1 MHIKDLF
8 TKNLFRPINGVVKA
22 DQQDEAVVWQELDE
36 YVVTR
41 ELDKHF
47 RKFFEA
53 YLALIDNPRDKA
65 ITDCMGVWVS
75 GFFGS
80 GKSHF
85 IKILSY
91 LLKNKPARNPANS
104 EKRNPV
110 DFFDT
115 KINDSMLLADIKRA
129 VGFSTDVILFNIDSK
144 ADSKEGRDAILSVFI
159 RVFNEMQGFS
169 GDAPHIAGMERYLQ
183 GKELLND
190 FHSNFKNISGD
201 EWTKERDAYLLK
213 RDEVIKALS
222 KTLNMSDNS
231 AAKWFDEA
239 DNKFKLNI
247 EGFAKLVKDY
257 LDSKGPDYRIVFL
270 IDEVGQFIGADTHLM
285 LSLQTMIEDLG
296 RICNGRAWV
305 IVTSQEDIDAV
316 LGEIGGTKAN
326 DFSKIQGRFNT
337 RISLSSANTDEVI
350 QSRLLEKTGDAQR
363 ALQDLYQEKG
373 EILKNQISFT
383 QGATLKNY
391 KDKDDFVK
399 NYPFAP
405 YQFLLL
411 QKVFESIRKAGA
423 TGKHLAMGERSML
436 DAFQA
441 ASKNIA
447 DKSIGAMV
455 PLYEFYPAIESFL
468 DTIVKRTIDQ
478 AKDNPGLEPFDGQL
492 LRTLFLIRY
501 VDVIKPNIDNLV
513 TLSIDEVDADRFS
526 IKRRIEESL
535 QRLEKETLVSR
546 NGDLY
551 FFVTNEERDIR
562 RRIKGVEIAGSDE
575 TKLLSEIIFD
585 EVLKGDNKHKY
596 LANRKDYSFNR
607 FCDGQVF
614 GRVDSDLTVEV
625 ITPLNDDFSSYNP
638 AKCIGQSAS
647 DAGRALIKLSDNA
660 ELGKELRT
668 FLQSNKFIRIENTD
682 TAPAETKSVL
692 QKIAEENRER
702 KNRLVVLLNTLMV
715 EADYY
720 ALGQSLQQTS
730 TSSRAAI
737 GSAVNYLIQ
746 NIYTK
751 LGYLNVLQEE
761 HQKEIRAVLLSDEI
775 GQGALTLDGT
785 EGNAQALKEV
795 KQFID
800 LSVGQSHRI
809 PIDELVKRFSGRP
822 YGWSE
827 WEIILLIAR
836 LFMAGEIKLMTEGA
850 AIQPREAIEPLTKSV
865 KWKMVT
871 ILKRKTVGA
880 QELTASRKLGQ
891 DLFGQIGS
899 DTEDKLYIFLRENL
913 IDWDRRLSGYKTL
926 ADTGSYPGKKE
937 INSGCTLLE
946 KLLSIRDSYEF
957 FQAFNQ
963 AKDDIKDLCDDMH
976 ELDDFYTNQRTIWER
991 LKKAMEGVFRLNRQE
1006 LGKDDTARQSLVK
1019 MDQILSAPKPYGM
1032 LKEVDTLIASVK
1044 KVNDVLVEKRREYAM
1059 EEVDK
1064 FISQISQALG
1074 EYKATPDLRN
1084 KALKPIQDIKKQLQQ
1099 EESIPGMFYQQNMA
1113 KEQLETAI
1121 ELIENEAGKKPKAG
1135 TAPKP
1140 VKFIKPAIIAPK
1152 NYIETEEDIE
1162 EFLKALK
1169 QELLE
1174 ALKKNSRIRI
1184 Q

>member
-53 YLALIDNPRDKA
+53 YLASIDNPKDKA

-91 LLKNKPARNPANS
+91 LLKNKPARNPASS

-183 GKELLND
+183 GKGLLND

-222 KTLNMSDNS
+222 KTLNMSDDS

-270 IDEVGQFIGADTHLM
+270 IDEVGQFIGTDTHLM

-316 LGEIGGTKAN
+316 LGEIRGTKAN

-350 QSRLLEKTGDAQR
+350 QARLLEKTGDAQR
-363 ALQDLYQEKG
+363 VLEDLYEEKG

-383 QGATLKNY
+383 QSATLKNY

-436 DAFQA
+436 DAFQSA
-441 ASKNIA
+441 AKNIA
-447 DKSIGAMV
+447 DKKINAMV

-468 DTIVKRTIDQ
+468 DTSVKRTIDQ
-478 AKDNPGLEPFDGQL
+478 AKDNPGLESLDKLL

-501 VDVIKPNIDNLV
+501 VDLIKPNVDNIV
-513 TLSIDEVDADRFS
+513 TLSIDEVDADKFS
-526 IKRRIEESL
+526 IKGTIEESL
-535 QRLEKETLVSR
+535 QRLEKETLISR

-551 FFVTNEERDIR
+551 FFLTNEERDVSR
-562 RRIKGVEIAGSDE
+562 EIKNVDISESEE
-575 TKLLSEIIFD
+575 TKLLSELIFED
-585 EVLKGDNKHKY
+585 VLKGDNKYRYQPNKT
-596 LANRKDYSFNR
+596 DYGFNR
-607 FCDGQVF
+607 FCDGQAH
-614 GRVDSDLTVEV
+614 GRVDQELVVEV
-625 ITPLNDDFSSYNP
+625 ITPLNEDFASYNP
-638 AKCIGQSAS
+638 ARCIGQSAM
-647 DAGRALIKLSDNA
+647 DGGKVLIKLADNID
-660 ELGKELRT
+660 LGRELRT
-668 FLQSNKFIRIENTD
+668 YVQTEKYIRLKSDAAAPD
-682 TAPAETKSVL
+682 TLKRILRDRAD
-692 QKIAEENRER
+692 ENRDR
-702 KNRLVVLLNTLMV
+702 RNRLNAILEKFMI

-720 ALGQSLQQTS
+720 ALGQSLQQTAS
-730 TSSRAAI
+730 PSRSALGA
-737 GSAVNYLIQ
+737 AVNYLIQ

-751 LGYLNVLQEE
+751 LGYLTAMQDEP
-761 HQKEIRAVLLSDEI
+761 QKEIRAVLMSDEI
-775 GQGALTLDGT
+775 GQGALKLDGT

-795 KQFID
+795 KQFVD
-800 LSVGQSHRI
+800 LSVTQNRRI
-809 PIDELVKRFSGRP
+809 PLGELVKRFSGRP
-822 YGWSE
+822 YGWPE

-836 LFMAGEIKLMTEGA
+836 LFMAGEVKLMMEGS
-850 AIQPREAIEPLTKSV
+850 AIQPREAIDPLTKSV
-865 KWKMVT
+865 KWKVVT

-880 QELTASRKLGQ
+880 KELADSRKLGQ
-891 DLFGQIGS
+891 DLFGQIS
-899 DTEDKLYIFLRENL
+899 PETEDKLYGYLHDGLTEWN
-913 IDWDRRLSGYKTL
+913 RRLTGYKTL
-926 ADTGSYPGKKE
+926 ADTGSYPGKEE
-937 INSGCTLLE
+937 IDTGFSLIG
-946 KLLSIRDSYEF
+946 KLLANRDSYEF

-963 AKDDIKDLCDDMH
+963 AKDDLIDLCEDIH
-976 ELDDFYTNQRTIWER
+976 ELDDFYANQRTTWER
-991 LKKAMEGVFRLNRQE
+991 LRKAMDGVFKLNRQE
-1006 LGKDDTARQSLVK
+1006 LERDDSVSKALSR
-1019 MDQILSAPKPYGM
+1019 MDQILSTPKPYGM
-1032 LKEVDTLIASVK
+1032 LKEVDTLIAIVQ
-1044 KVNDVLVEKRREYAM
+1044 KVNDIIVEKRRDIAVM
-1059 EEVDK
+1059 EVENLIGE
-1064 FISQISQALG
+1064 ISKTLD
-1074 EYKATPDLRN
+1074 EYKADADLRN
-1084 KALKPIQDIKKQLQQ
+1084 KALKPMQDTKKQLLQ
-1099 EESIPGMFYQQNMA
+1099 EQSIPGMFYQQNIA
-1113 KEQLETAI
+1113 KEQIEKAI
-1121 ELIENEAGKKPKAG
+1121 EIIENEAGKKPKPG

-1140 VKFIKPAIIAPK
+1140 VKFIKPAVFATK

>member
-53 YLALIDNPRDKA
+53 YLASIDNSKDKA

-91 LLKNKPARNPANS
+91 LLKNMPVRNPASS
-104 EKRNPV
+104 ERRNPV

-129 VGFSTDVILFNIDSK
+129 VGFSTDIILFNIDSK

-183 GKELLND
+183 GKGLLND

-222 KTLNMSDNS
+222 KTLNMSDDS

-270 IDEVGQFIGADTHLM
+270 IDEVGQFIGTDTHLM

-316 LGEIGGTKAN
+316 LGEIRGTKAN

-337 RISLSSANTDEVI
+337 RISLSSTNTDEVI
-350 QSRLLEKTGDAQR
+350 QERLLEKTGDAKR
-363 ALQDLYQEKG
+363 ALEDLYQEKG

-405 YQFLLL
+405 YQFQLL

-423 TGKHLAMGERSML
+423 TGMHLAMGERSML
-436 DAFQA
+436 DAFQSA
-441 ASKNIA
+441 AKNIA
-447 DKSIGAMV
+447 EKSIGAMV

-478 AKDNPGLEPFDGQL
+478 AKDNPALEPFDGQL
-492 LRTLFLIRY
+492 LRTLFLVRY
-501 VDVIKPNIDNLV
+501 VDIIKPNIDNLV
-513 TLSIDEVDADRFS
+513 TLSIDEVDADRLS
-526 IKRRIEESL
+526 IKRKIEGSL
-535 QRLEKETLVSR
+535 QRLEKETLISC
-546 NGDLY
+546 NGELY
-551 FFVTNEERDIR
+551 FFLTNEERDVSR
-562 RRIKGVEIAGSDE
+562 EIKNVEISGSEE
-575 TKLLSEIIFD
+575 TKLLSELIFED
-585 EVLKGDNKHKY
+585 VLRDDNKYRYQPNKT
-596 LANRKDYSFNR
+596 DYGFNR
-607 FCDGQVF
+607 FCDGQAH
-614 GRVDSDLTVEV
+614 GRIGEDLTVEV
-625 ITPLNDDFSSYNP
+625 VTPLNDDFEMFNS
-638 AKCIGQSAS
+638 AKCIANSTLDG
-647 DAGRALIKLSDNA
+647 GKALIKLSNDKD
-660 ELGKELRT
+660 LGKELQIY
-668 FLQSNKFIRIENTD
+668 LQTQKYIRIKSDAAAPDTLKRILSDRFAENSD
-682 TAPAETKSVL
+682 
-692 QKIAEENRER
+692 R
-702 KNRLVVLLNTLMV
+702 KNRLVDLLDKLLV

-720 ALGQSLQQTS
+720 AFGQSLHQTA
-730 TSSRAAI
+730 TSARAAL
-737 GSAVNYLIQ
+737 GVSVNYLVR

-751 LGYLNVLQEE
+751 LGYLTVLQEE
-761 HQKEIRAVLLSDEI
+761 PQKEIRAVLMTDEI
-775 GQGALTLDGT
+775 GQGTLTLDGT
-785 EGNAQALKEV
+785 DGNAQALKEV

-800 LSVGQSHRI
+800 LSSSQNHRI
-809 PIDELVKRFSGRP
+809 PVDELVKRFSARP
-822 YGWSE
+822 YGWPE
-827 WEIILLIAR
+827 WEIILLLSR
-836 LFMAGEIKLMTEGA
+836 LFMAGELKLMMEGS
-850 AIQPREAIEPLTKSV
+850 AIQPREAIEPLLKSV
-865 KWKMVT
+865 KWKSIN

-880 QELTASRKLGQ
+880 QELTDSRKLGQ
-891 DLFGQIGS
+891 DLFGQIGPES
-899 DTEDKLYIFLRENL
+899 EDRLFAFLRESL
-913 IDWDRRLSGYKTL
+913 LDWDRRLSGYKTL

-937 INSGCTLLE
+937 IDSGSSLLA
-946 KLLSIRDSYEF
+946 KLLAIRDSYEF
-957 FQAFNQ
+957 FQSFIQPKN
-963 AKDDIKDLCDDMH
+963 DLLDLCEDMH
-976 ELDDFYTNQRTIWER
+976 ELDDFYTNQRTTWER
-991 LKKAMEGVFRLNRQE
+991 LRKAMEGVFNLNRQE
-1006 LGKDDTARQSLVK
+1006 LEKDDTVRQALVR
-1019 MDQILSAPKPYGM
+1019 MDQILTAPRPYGM
-1032 LKEVDTLIASVK
+1032 LKEVDALISTVQ
-1044 KVNDVLVEKRREYAM
+1044 KVNDILVEKRREYTIQ
-1059 EEVDK
+1059 EVDK
-1064 FISQISQALG
+1064 FIVQISEALEG
-1074 EYKATPDLRN
+1074 YKALPELRN

-1099 EESIPGMFYQQNMA
+1099 ELNIPGMFYQHNMA

-1121 ELIENEAGKKPKAG
+1121 ELIENEAGKKPKPG

-1140 VKFIKPAIIAPK
+1140 VKFIKPAVFATK

-1169 QELLE
+1169 KELLE